1 MKPGFT
7 HRVRWPCLAVAVLP
21 LLADAEGVPVT
32 EAARQF
38 WADCAA
44 SLDGP
49 AGREVRARRFGA
61 TPEMNDL
68 LLGLILAREKTITS
82 TSPWLYDDG
91 LQAAPAVGDYWVVM
105 DGAGKPAA
113 VLRTTSVRT
122 LPMDEVTEEDSR
134 HEGPTVRP
142 IESWRRV
149 HWNFFTRVLAPL
161 GKTPVADMPV
171 TLEYFEVVCP
181 RTTT

>member
-1 MKPGFT
+1 MTTGFA
-7 HRVRWPCLAVAVLP
+7 RARWPVVAITALP
-21 LLADAEGVPVT
+21 LLAHGEGVPVT
-32 EAARQF
+32 ESARAY
-38 WADCAA
+38 WAVCATGIGEA
-44 SLDGP
+44 SDR
-49 AGREVRARRFGA
+49 AVRARRFGS

-82 TSPWLYDDG
+82 TSPWLYDDS
-91 LQAAPAVGDYWVVM
+91 LQAAPAVGDFWVVM
-105 DGAGKPAA
+105 DGAGSPAA
-113 VLRTTSVRT
+113 VLRTTSVKT
-122 LPMDEVTEEDSR
+122 LPMNEITEEDSR

-142 IESWRRV
+142 IESWRKV

-161 GKTPVADMPV
+161 GKTPAADMPV